1 LKTIMEILDT
11 KGAEV
16 WTVSADQSVLEALT
30 LMADKNIGSLAVL
43 DGGQLVGM
51 FSERDY
57 ARNIRLK
64 DRKSADT
71 KVGDVMSRKVCVISP
86 RHTVEEGMALVT
98 DKRVRHLPV
107 FEGDKLAGIVSI
119 GDLVKAII
127 ADQKFTIEQ
136 LENYITS

>member
-1 LKTIMEILDT
+1 MKTIKEILDT

-57 ARNIRLK
+57 ARNIILK
-64 DRKSADT
+64 DRRSANT
-71 KVGDVMSRKVCVISP
+71 RVGDVMSRKVYVISP
-86 RHTVEEGMALVT
+86 HHTVEEGMALVT

-127 ADQKFTIEQ
+127 ADQKFIIEQ

>member
-1 LKTIMEILDT
+1 MKTIMEILDT

-16 WTVSADQSVLEALT
+16 WTVGADQSVLEALT

-57 ARNIRLK
+57 ARNVILK
-64 DRKSADT
+64 DRKSANT
-71 KVGDVMSRKVCVISP
+71 KVGDVMSRKVCVVSP
-86 RHTVEEGMALVT
+86 RHTLEEGMALVT

>member
-1 LKTIMEILDT
+1 MKTIMEILDT

-57 ARNIRLK
+57 ARNVILK
-64 DRKSADT
+64 DRKSANT
-71 KVGDVMSRKVCVISP
+71 KVGDVMSRKVCVVSP